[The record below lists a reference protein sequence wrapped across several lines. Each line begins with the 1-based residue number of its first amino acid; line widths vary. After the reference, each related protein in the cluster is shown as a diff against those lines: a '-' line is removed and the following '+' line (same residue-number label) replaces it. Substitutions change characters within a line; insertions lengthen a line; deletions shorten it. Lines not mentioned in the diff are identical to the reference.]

1 MSLQKQLIIF
11 IVSSIIVGFGLNFIR
26 SFYDGSGIPLIA
38 KEIDVINDVDEAFQ
52 ILSEARVSEINLVTA
67 KNLFDKQVLF
77 VDARAEEYLTEG
89 IIPGAVFSDDNEI
102 LSEKIYDLIGY
113 DKGFVVYCSDDDCGS
128 SEQLA
133 YELQDLGFM
142 NIFVFKGG
150 WKEWTGAG
158 FEIEIN
164 KHD

>member
-1 MSLQKQLIIF
+1 MSQ
-11 IVSSIIVGFGLNFIR
+11 R
-26 SFYDGSGIPLIA
+26 CTSG
-38 KEIDVINDVDEAFQ
+38 EILRLLFVVLMQVDVC
-52 ILSEARVSEINLVTA
+52 
-67 KNLFDKQVLF
+67 LFDKKVLF
-77 VDARAEEYLTEG
+77 VDARAEEYLAEG

-102 LSEKIYDLIGY
+102 LSGKIYDLVGY